1 MTWYNLRTQ
10 IIYLLF
16 DKYYDYLDYTYGN
29 HMPTCVVQYILQQL
43 GGQSVMLQPMTTTT
57 TTTKVSLWRSAVV
70 LSELVLLPG
79 ATRES
84 RYYLAL
90 VRLCSGTKS

>member
-57 TTTKVSLWRSAVV
+57 TTTKVAGWLAGTGHHPYPC
-70 LSELVLLPG
+70 ELPLLLLLC
-79 ATRES
+79 
-84 RYYLAL
+84 YMMFCYLD
-90 VRLCSGTKS
+90 V